1 MDFAHLHTHSQAG
14 SLLDGAI
21 KIEEYAP
28 VCKDLGMTSIGIT
41 DHGSLAG
48 TMEFYRECKK
58 AGIKPLLGME
68 GYLTLDD
75 DGLDN
80 EQKTRDNYHII
91 LYAMNQKGWEN
102 MLYLSSNAYQNNFYY
117 KPRISIKQLRNH
129 ADGLICNSACLSSI
143 CSRSAS
149 YDDINKVYLD
159 EHHAAEKWISSFKEL
174 FQGRFYLELMQSS
187 QPEQI
192 AYNEFLIRMGKKL
205 GIKNIITADAH
216 YTKAEDEG
224 LHELLMAMQSKRTI
238 DEYRKDGYFRY
249 ENCYLRSPKEMLAAA
264 KLVGNQDAFYN
275 TIEVSS
281 QINLEL
287 ELGKYRL
294 PVFDITTD
302 SDYNEFKGCTHG

>member
-1 MDFAHLHTHSQAG
+1 MDGINQIVDTVKLA
-14 SLLDGAI
+14 
-21 KIEEYAP
+21 
-28 VCKDLGMTSIGIT
+28 KDLGMSSIGIT

-48 TMEFYRECKK
+48 TMEFYREGKK
-58 AGIKPLLGME
+58 QGVKTALGIE

-91 LYAMNQKGWEN
+91 LFAQNQKGWEN
-102 MLYLSSNAYQNNFYY
+102 LLFLSSNAYQNNFYY
-117 KPRISIKQLRNH
+117 KPRISIKQLRDH
-129 ADGLICNSACLSSI
+129 TEGLICQSACLSSI

-149 YDDINKVYLD
+149 YDSINKIYYD
-159 EHHAAEKWISSFKEL
+159 ENHTAENWISSFKEM
-174 FQGRFYLELMQSS
+174 FNGRFYLELMQSS

-192 AYNEFLIRMGKKL
+192 AYNEFLIRMGKQL

-216 YTKAEDEG
+216 YAKAEDES

-249 ENCYLRSPKEMLAAA
+249 ENCYIRSPKEMLDAA
-264 KLVGNQDAFYN
+264 KLVGNPEAFYN
-275 TIEVSS
+275 TMEIPA

-302 SDYNEFKGCTHG
+302 PDYKEFKECIHE

>member
-1 MDFAHLHTHSQAG
+1 MDFTHLHTHSQAG

-28 VCKDLGMTSIGIT
+28 VCKELGMSSIGLT

-48 TMEFYRECKK
+48 TLEFYRECKK

-68 GYLTLDD
+68 GYLTLDA

-91 LYAMNQKGWEN
+91 LFAQNQIGWEN
-102 MLYLSSNAYQNNFYY
+102 LLYLSSNAYQNNFYY
-117 KPRISIKQLRNH
+117 KPRISIQQLRDH

-149 YDDINKVYLD
+149 YDDINKMYYD
-159 EHHAAEKWISSFKEL
+159 EHHAAENWISTFKEM

-187 QPEQI
+187 QDQQI
-192 AYNEFLIRMGKKL
+192 AYNDFLIRMSKKL
-205 GIKNIITADAH
+205 DIKNIITADAH
-216 YTKAEDEG
+216 YTKEKDES

-249 ENCYLRSPKEMLAAA
+249 ENCYIRSPKAMLDAA
-264 KLVGNQDAFYN
+264 KMIGNPEAFYN
-275 TIEVSS
+275 TMEISD

-287 ELGKYRL
+287 ELGVYRL
-294 PVFDITTD
+294 PVFDITSDTD
-302 SDYNEFKGCTHG
+302 YQEFKQCSHG